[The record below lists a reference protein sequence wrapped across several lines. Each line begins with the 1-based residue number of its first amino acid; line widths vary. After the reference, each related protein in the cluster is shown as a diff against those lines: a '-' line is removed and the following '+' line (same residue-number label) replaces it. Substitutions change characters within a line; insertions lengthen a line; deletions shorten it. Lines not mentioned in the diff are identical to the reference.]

1 MTLRSFLVSVLFL
14 ATAASGHSADS
25 VADRLKAGESLN
37 IVTYGTSL
45 TAGGGWVRQMKAA
58 LDAKFPGQVTLENT
72 AKGGM
77 TSEWGVEN
85 FDERVA
91 AKKPDVLFL
100 EFAVNDAVERFGIS
114 QAKSRRNL
122 EALIDRAR
130 RANPNVEIVLQ
141 TTNPVIDRPKGH
153 DGHRPDLEKRF
164 ETVREVAAAKNTL
177 LVDNE
182 SAWRRILEEDEAT
195 FRKLVP
201 DGLHPNPEGY
211 EKVVTPVLLSTLG
224 LSDAQKENAAPAQG
238 ETPSAEG
245 VVRSDI
251 LIYGGTS
258 AAVTA
263 AVQAKKMGRSVVL
276 LTPDKHLGGLTS
288 GGLGWTDLG
297 DARTIGGLS
306 REFYHRVYK
315 HYQQPEAW
323 TWQPRES
330 FGGHAQGTSA
340 MDEVNETMWVFE
352 PRVAEK
358 IFDDLVAEHGIRVE
372 HGRLN
377 LESGVAKRGPRIQA
391 IRTEDGRVFAAGMF
405 IDATYEGD
413 LMAKAGVSYAI
424 GREPNAKYGEK
435 FNGIQ
440 EGQAKK
446 NQLPAGI
453 SPYVVPGDPKSG
465 LLPGVNADA
474 GGADGAGDGKIQA
487 YCYRMVL
494 TTVPEN
500 RIPIRKPE
508 GYDEKDFEILFRA
521 IEAGQENRFFKV
533 DAVPNRKTDS
543 NNASGISCD
552 YIGMNY
558 EYPEADYETRER
570 IADAHRDWQLGIL
583 WTLQNHPRVPE
594 KIRDAHAKWGL
605 PADEF
610 VDNGNW
616 SPQLYVREARRMVS
630 DFVMTER
637 TIHDKKGVAKPIG
650 MGSYNMDSHHVQ
662 RIVGR
667 NGDLI
672 NEGDV
677 QESAHGPYQI
687 DYGAIIPKQSECE
700 NLLVP
705 VCLSASH
712 IAYGSIRMEPVFMI
726 LGQSAAAAASI
737 ALEDKVPVQRVD
749 YRKLKDRLEKDGQTL
764 SLGS

>member
-1 MTLRSFLVSVLFL
+1 MSLRFCIASVLFL
-14 ATAASGHSADS
+14 ATALQGHSADTIG
-25 VADRLKAGESLN
+25 DRLKAGENLK

-45 TAGGGWVRQMKAA
+45 TAGGGWVPQMKAA
-58 LDAKFPGQVTLENT
+58 LDAKFPGQIVLENT

-85 FDERVA
+85 FDERVV

-100 EFAVNDAVERFGIS
+100 EFAVNDAVERFGIPE
-114 QAKSRRNL
+114 AKSRRNL
-122 EALIDRAR
+122 ESMIDRAR
-130 RANPNVEIVLQ
+130 RANPDIEIILQ
-141 TTNPVIDRPKGH
+141 TTNPVLDRPKGH

-164 ETVREVAAAKNTL
+164 ETVRKVASAKNTRL
-177 LVDNE
+177 IDNE
-182 SAWRRILEEDEAT
+182 PAWRRLLETDEAA

-201 DGLHPNPEGY
+201 DGLHPTPEGY
-211 EKVVTPVLLSTLG
+211 SEVVTPALLAALG
-224 LSDAQKENAAPAQG
+224 ISDVPAS
-238 ETPSAEG
+238 EPAKDTASANG
-245 VVRSDI
+245 VIRSDI
-251 LIYGGTS
+251 LVYGGTS

-263 AVQAKKMGRSVVL
+263 AVQAKRMGKNVVL
-276 LTPDKHLGGLTS
+276 LSPEKHLGGLTS

-297 DARTIGGLS
+297 DPRTIGGLS

-315 HYQQPEAW
+315 HYQQPDAW
-323 TWQPRES
+323 KWQPRES
-330 FGGHAQGTSA
+330 FGGQAQGTKA
-340 MDEVNETMWVFE
+340 MDDVNETMWIFE
-352 PRVAEK
+352 PHVAEK
-358 IFDDLVAEHGIRVE
+358 IFDDLIEEHGVRVE

-377 LESGVAKRGPRIQA
+377 LDAGVARKGNRIQA
-391 IRTEDGRVFAAGMF
+391 IRTEDGRVFAADMF

-440 EGQAKK
+440 EREAKK
-446 NQLPAGI
+446 NQLPPGI

-465 LLPGVNADA
+465 LLPGVNANA

-494 TTVPEN
+494 TSHPEN

-521 IEAGQENRFFKV
+521 IEAGQKDRFFKV

-558 EYPEADYETRER
+558 EYPEGDYKTRER
-570 IADAHRDWQLGIL
+570 IADAHRYWQLGIL

-594 KIRDAHAKWGL
+594 SIRNAHAKWGL

-610 VDNGNW
+610 VDNGHW
-616 SPQLYVREARRMVS
+616 PHQLYVREARRMVS

-637 TIHDKKGVAKPIG
+637 TIHDKKGVSRPIG

-677 QESAHGPYQI
+677 QESARGPYQI
-687 DYGAIIPKQSECE
+687 DYGAIVPKQSECE

-726 LGQSAAAAASI
+726 LGQSAAAAAAI
-737 ALEDKVPVQRVD
+737 AQDDKVPVQRVD
-749 YRKLKDRLEKDGQTL
+749 YRKLKEQLQKDGQTL
-764 SLGS
+764 SLDS